1 MPVVTLRYFATLR
14 ESRGVESEPF
24 TAADGATAASVYAA
38 LFPREHAAG
47 LRVAFAINRAYVPP
61 GEVLGEGD
69 ELCFLPPLGGG

>member
-24 TAADGATAASVYAA
+24 TVAEGATAASVYAE
-38 LFPREHAAG
+38 LFPREHAGG
-47 LRVAFAINRAYVPP
+47 LRIAFAVNRCYVPP
-61 GEVLGEGD
+61 GEVLAEGD